1 MSIAISRFL
10 RLQKKRYQDVR
21 PLIRSGDLLLC
32 SGSALFSKMIQKAT
46 KSVWS
51 HIAFVLRLDSIDRV
65 MVLESLEPQ
74 GVRTV
79 PLSSYVH
86 DYNGTGKGY
95 PGRVLLAR
103 HRQIG
108 SVATSKLKRMS
119 QFAVDRFG
127 YPYDKD
133 EIIRIAARIGR
144 GIFGFTP
151 GEVKRDK
158 EYICSEYAWEC
169 FNRVGIRFSYD
180 RRGFIA
186 PRDFAVDSNVQAIA
200 RLL

>member
-1 MSIAISRFL
+1 MSIAISRFP

-103 HRQIG
+103 HAQI
-108 SVATSKLKRMS
+108 ALQTSQLKKMS

-144 GIFGFTP
+144 GIFGFTR

-186 PRDFAVDSNVQAIA
+186 PRDFAADSNVQAIA